1 MCNGMIIHH
10 HAIAACAEPGMHE
23 QALAPRQLP
32 TKAGIEAEL
41 AKLCASEDGDGSEDE
56 MDNRARQSTALA
68 KEPPDYFGFV
78 G

>member
-1 MCNGMIIHH
+1 MR
-10 HAIAACAEPGMHE
+10 A
-23 QALAPRQLP
+23 QALAPRRLP

-41 AKLCASEDGDGSEDE
+41 AALRAGEDDGGSDDD
-56 MDNRARQSTALA
+56 MHSRARQSTALA